1 MKINDDQRTNDRR
14 AEVSRK
20 PVAIV
25 GAGKLVASIW
35 KSGDER
41 AGWRYRFNIY
51 RLSHGSGRVSQR
63 LAPCD
68 VADLVKL
75 ARVLASTLADD
86 GCLDPQQR
94 EALIDLAADIDQIIS
109 PTE

>member
-1 MKINDDQRTNDRR
+1 MKINDDPRTNDRR
-14 AEVSRK
+14 TEVSRK
-20 PVAIV
+20 PIAVV

-41 AGWRYRFNIY
+41 AGWRYRFNIF

-63 LAPCD
+63 LTPCD
-68 VADLVKL
+68 VTDLVKL

-86 GCLDPQQR
+86 GCLAPKQR
-94 EALIDLAADIDQIIS
+94 QSLIDLAADIDQIIS
-109 PTE
+109 PSE

>member
-14 AEVSRK
+14 TELSRK
-20 PVAIV
+20 PIAIV
-25 GAGKLVASIW
+25 GAGKLIASIW
-35 KSGDER
+35 KSGDEQ
-41 AGWRYRFNIY
+41 AGWRYRFNLF
-51 RLSHGSGRVSQR
+51 RLSHGSGRVSQL

-86 GCLDPQQR
+86 GCLAPQQR
-94 EALIDLAADIDQIIS
+94 QALIDLAADIDQIII

>member
-1 MKINDDQRTNDRR
+1 MKINDDRRTSDQGT
-14 AEVSRK
+14 EVPRK

-25 GAGKLVASIW
+25 GAGKLVASVW

-41 AGWRYRFNIY
+41 SGWRYRFNIF

-86 GCLDPQQR
+86 GCLAHQQR
-94 EALIDLAADIDQIIS
+94 QSLIDLAADIDQIIS